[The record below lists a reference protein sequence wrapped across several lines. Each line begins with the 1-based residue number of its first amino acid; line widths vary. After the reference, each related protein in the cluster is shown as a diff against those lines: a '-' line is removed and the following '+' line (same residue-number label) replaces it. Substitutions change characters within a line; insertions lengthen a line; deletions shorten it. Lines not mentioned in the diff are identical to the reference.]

1 MSPAT
6 TKSGNHLLLPRHDMC
21 YLSPFSI
28 VSRGD
33 RTISESNLSSSGYSS
48 MASPAPSQ
56 CGSSNPLYPNDMDDS
71 GCGPTGHN
79 TKLHKMISMR
89 RSSSHGKQCE
99 GGASGSNSGSVCTEC
114 ATSLGTTE
122 HRQGRQHRSDS
133 ETFSDDILLE
143 SNDEGI
149 GTDHIDEKIEVG
161 EIRSAKEL
169 EHYIGKELLDSGK
182 KLMCD
187 EQMAMSQLQL
197 PIIVIQSDGTDKA
210 LSPVSSRS
218 ESPISERTT
227 GMSSFS
233 PLFYNRKEQTLPFTD
248 SDGLYDFPSSDGK
261 GNSIKMHHVK
271 KSSVK
276 RRDRKLSRGGTFNL
290 KSQIE
295 SLKLQFVLLFYQQQ
309 KIPVTIPSPTKCS
322 ILLDLPIKETP
333 TPNGQSSSK
342 SHNTSVR
349 KSPKRRPIQRHAI
362 ISSSSSTES
371 LPASSK
377 GTQFHLSAAK
387 RPKKTLLI

>member
-1 MSPAT
+1 MTEMESDTDTMSPAT

-28 VSRGD
+28 VTRGD

-71 GCGPTGHN
+71 GCGPSGQN
-79 TKLHKMISMR
+79 TKLRKLITMR

-114 ATSLGTTE
+114 ATSPGARE

-149 GTDHIDEKIEVG
+149 GTDHIDEKIEDG

-169 EHYIGKELLDSGK
+169 EHYIEKELLDSGK

-187 EQMAMSQLQL
+187 DQIAMSQLQL

-227 GMSSFS
+227 GMSTFS

-276 RRDRKLSRGGTFNL
+276 RRDRKLSRGGTYNSRHPNCINEIAICASVLPKYSSYDSIAYEMFHSIRFADQRDDSNQR
-290 KSQIE
+290 SIIIE
-295 SLKLQFVLLFYQQQ
+295 SAQ
-309 KIPVTIPSPTKCS
+309 
-322 ILLDLPIKETP
+322 
-333 TPNGQSSSK
+333 
-342 SHNTSVR
+342 
-349 KSPKRRPIQRHAI
+349 
-362 ISSSSSTES
+362 
-371 LPASSK
+371 
-377 GTQFHLSAAK
+377 
-387 RPKKTLLI
+387 

>member
-1 MSPAT
+1 MESDTDTMSPAT
-6 TKSGNHLLLPRHDMC
+6 TKSGNHLLLPRSDMC

-48 MASPAPSQ
+48 MASPAQSR
-56 CGSSNPLYPNDMDDS
+56 CGSSNPLYPNDTDDGS
-71 GCGPTGHN
+71 CGPSGKN
-79 TKLHKMISMR
+79 SQLHKMITMR

-99 GGASGSNSGSVCTEC
+99 SGASGGGNSVGDCMEC
-114 ATSLGTTE
+114 ATSPSSIE
-122 HRQGRQHRSDS
+122 HRHCRQHRSDS
-133 ETFSDDILLE
+133 ETFSDDILLEDILLE

-149 GTDHIDEKIEVG
+149 GTDHIDEKIEEG

-169 EHYIGKELLDSGK
+169 EHYIEKELLDSGK
-182 KLMCD
+182 KIMCE
-187 EQMAMSQLQL
+187 EQIAMSQLQL
-197 PIIVIQSDGTDKA
+197 PIIVIQSDGTENA

-227 GMSSFS
+227 GMSTFS

-276 RRDRKLSRGGTFNL
+276 RRDRKLSRGGM
-290 KSQIE
+290 
-295 SLKLQFVLLFYQQQ
+295 
-309 KIPVTIPSPTKCS
+309 
-322 ILLDLPIKETP
+322 
-333 TPNGQSSSK
+333 
-342 SHNTSVR
+342 
-349 KSPKRRPIQRHAI
+349 
-362 ISSSSSTES
+362 
-371 LPASSK
+371 
-377 GTQFHLSAAK
+377 
-387 RPKKTLLI
+387 